1 MRDRAQPPRKAP
13 EPATSV
19 RDRGLSQSSLNLF
32 VRTVLVGVASSTFSK
47 EYVMN
52 GSERRGGSRRRVLKK
67 ALIVFNDGH
76 CSMGCQV
83 LDTTDRGALLLP
95 LDTLLCPKEFVLK
108 PSYGQKLVT
117 A

>member
-1 MRDRAQPPRKAP
+1 
-13 EPATSV
+13 
-19 RDRGLSQSSLNLF
+19 
-32 VRTVLVGVASSTFSK
+32 
-47 EYVMN
+47 MN

-83 LDTTDRGALLLP
+83 LDKSDTGALLLP

-108 PSYGQKLVT
+108 PLVGEPRPCEVMWRKGT
-117 A
+117 KIGVQYLR